1 MAVLEVKVPQL
12 SESVTEATLL
22 QWHKQ
27 AGEAVTL
34 DENLVD
40 VETDKVVLEL
50 PCPADGVLTQIL
62 KRDGSIVVAG
72 EVIALVDTEATASAE
87 SKPAQPQT
95 REMELFASAPAAEPA
110 AAVASSAVP
119 DDLPAKPE
127 KEENA
132 EIAAFESER
141 DMPDPADYPSGIV
154 MPAAARMMAELG
166 MDETS
171 VVGTGKDGRI
181 TKKDVERAWQA
192 QGTDLGEDEKA
203 IEQATR
209 RVAPPAGTPYTPSGS
224 TGQQTV
230 YGATNR
236 TENRVPMSRLRAR
249 VAERLIQSQQQTAS
263 LTTFNEVNMQPV
275 LDLRRKFG
283 EQFEKEHG
291 VRLGLMSFF
300 VKAAIAALKRF
311 PVVNASIDGND
322 IVYHGYYDIGI
333 AISSP
338 RGLVVPIMRDADLMT
353 IAEIEK
359 KINELSIKARDG
371 QLTLDDLTGGTFSIS
386 NGGVFGSLLSTPIIN
401 PPQSAILG
409 IHATTERP
417 VVENGQ
423 IVIRPINYLAL
434 SYDHRLIDG
443 REAVLALRT
452 MKETLEDPA
461 RLLLDL

>member
-22 QWHKQ
+22 QWHKK
-27 AGEAVTL
+27 AGEAVAL

-40 VETDKVVLEL
+40 IETDQVVLEL
-50 PCPADGVLTQIL
+50 PSPGAGVLVSVL
-62 KRDGSIVVAG
+62 KGDGATVVAG
-72 EVIALVDTEATASAE
+72 EVIATVDTAAVAAAPAKAPVAQTSAVPAE
-87 SKPAQPQT
+87 PAKPPVAVQP
-95 REMELFASAPAAEPA
+95 EPVAPAAAPSS
-110 AAVASSAVP
+110 ASSSV
-119 DDLPAKPE
+119 
-127 KEENA
+127 
-132 EIAAFESER
+132 AFDSER

-154 MPAAARMMAELG
+154 MPAAARMLAELG
-166 MDETS
+166 MDEAE
-171 VVGTGKDGRI
+171 VVGTGKDGRV
-181 TKKDVERAWQA
+181 TKQDVERAWAARGAEQA
-192 QGTDLGEDEKA
+192 EDEKA
-203 IEQATR
+203 AEQAVR
-209 RVAPPAGTPYTPSGS
+209 RPAPVVQTPYAPSGS

-230 YGATNR
+230 YGAANR

-249 VAERLIQSQQQTAS
+249 VAERLIQSQQTTAS

-275 LDLRRKFG
+275 LDLRKKFG

-300 VKAAIAALKRF
+300 VKASIAALKRF

-359 KINELSIKARDG
+359 KINELSIRAREG
-371 QLTLDDLTGGTFSIS
+371 QLTLEDLTGGTFSIS
-386 NGGVFGSLLSTPIIN
+386 NGGIFGSMLSTPIIN

-409 IHATTERP
+409 IHATKERP

-423 IVIRPINYLAL
+423 IVIRPMNYLAL

-443 REAVLALRT
+443 REAVQTLRT
-452 MKETLEDPA
+452 IKETLEDPA